1 MKTTTVILC
10 IGSISRSWYYQWHI
24 DSIVIVMDILYNVQA
39 NISNNFS
46 STTKRNYNK
55 SAKQQHIY
63 RIIKVTSKPSRA
75 LIHWTVRRLTTRFCE
90 ITKPLQWRH
99 IEGDV
104 SNHQSRDCL
113 LNRLFRRWS
122 KKTSK
127 LRVTGLYVGNSPVT
141 GEFPAQRASNA
152 ESVSIWWR
160 HHDVWNFSIALQ
172 FDRRF
177 GSTAVKAPVKCQSD
191 TIILILTPYLAASG
205 LLDTMVTPS

>member
-10 IGSISRSWYYQWHI
+10 IGSISRSWFYQWHI
-24 DSIVIVMDILYNVQA
+24 DSIVIVMDILYHVQA

-75 LIHWTVRRLTTRFCE
+75 LIHWTVRRLTTRSCE

-113 LNRLFRRWS
+113 LNRYLGVDQRKHRCSASLAFMWGIHRWP
-122 KKTSK
+122 
-127 LRVTGLYVGNSPVT
+127 VNSPHKEPVT
-141 GEFPAQRASNA
+141 RKMFPFDDVIMMFGIFRSLCNSTDVSAALLLKRLSNVRA
-152 ESVSIWWR
+152 I
-160 HHDVWNFSIALQ
+160 
-172 FDRRF
+172 
-177 GSTAVKAPVKCQSD
+177 QS
-191 TIILILTPYLAASG
+191 Y
-205 LLDTMVTPS
+205 